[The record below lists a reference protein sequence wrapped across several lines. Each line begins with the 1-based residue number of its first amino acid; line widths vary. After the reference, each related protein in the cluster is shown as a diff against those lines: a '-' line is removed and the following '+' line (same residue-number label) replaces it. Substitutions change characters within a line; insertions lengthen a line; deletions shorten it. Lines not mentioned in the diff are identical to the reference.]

1 MQLGVESK
9 QQNKQMV
16 GKRDVHLSEN
26 SMGVSPSRS
35 VWGSKYHTSQTT
47 AQDVINRTKCIVNDC
62 LHQNRS
68 EYPTKGPNLFVD
80 STLG

>member
-1 MQLGVESK
+1 MQLGVEGK
-9 QQNKQMV
+9 EQMV
-16 GKRDVHLSEN
+16 GKLDVHLSEN

-35 VWGSKYHTSQTT
+35 VWGSKYQTSQTT

-68 EYPTKGPNLFVD
+68 KYPIKSNLIVD
-80 STLG
+80 STLV

>member
-1 MQLGVESK
+1 MQLGVQGK

-16 GKRDVHLSEN
+16 GKQNVHLSEN

-35 VWGSKYHTSQTT
+35 VWGSKYQTSQTT

-68 EYPTKGPNLFVD
+68 KYPIKWPNLFVD
-80 STLG
+80 STLR